1 MKAHLLHQRLVKAY
15 RSSVVG
21 RPTLIQRLLKSNQE
35 LKGSLVFSFSIQ
47 SVGFDVTPQALR
59 VAESVTL
66 TMVIET
72 NEYATCTVM
81 AKSKSRVV
89 GCPLHAAR
97 NSARLSI

>member
-1 MKAHLLHQRLVKAY
+1 M
-15 RSSVVG
+15 
-21 RPTLIQRLLKSNQE
+21 
-35 LKGSLVFSFSIQ
+35 FSFSIQ
-47 SVGFDVTPQALR
+47 AVGFDVTPQTLR

-97 NSARLSI
+97 NTARLPLLSSLKPQPVL